1 MALLFSSYW
10 GKLDCV
16 RLLLESGADI
26 KAVDRNNSNA
36 LMLAVTRGC
45 HLQDSYDNGDRAEE
59 RRQHIDII
67 RLLLEHGCQANEV
80 NFYHKTPL
88 ITACSGEDIKV
99 VKILLEFFRLKDLE
113 LSTPFRDYDLEL
125 DHNLPQIFTESRKI
139 WHRRCTPLTMAVQRE
154 NVILVKMLLE
164 AKVPIDEGA
173 QDDSTALHYAAE
185 CEDTEIMKLLIA
197 TGADV
202 NKLNYRMRSPLEC
215 ACSYRNEEALFLLL
229 KNGAIIPVKHRTSD
243 RSFFPGKYQ
252 PCVMC
257 EVARFASD
265 EAMLAI
271 CELMKGHEDEN
282 CVHSPLW
289 KAVISGNM
297 LAARF
302 LIKYGCKL
310 RIEDKPLL
318 IKAVKKMRVD
328 DLRLLC
334 MGGVFKSE
342 TLTEMYTDI
351 QLQEYCAD
359 RPEVMQML
367 EKFACHPQSLMHICR
382 NTLRDTLKSPLPNTV
397 TQLFLPAPL
406 VQFLLYS
413 DIIE

>member
-26 KAVDRNNSNA
+26 KAVDGNNSNA

-45 HLQDSYDNGDRAEE
+45 HLQDSYGNGDRAEE

-67 RLLLEHGCQANEV
+67 RLLLEHGCPVNEV

-88 ITACSGEDIKV
+88 ITACSEENIKV

-113 LSTPFRDYDLEL
+113 LSTPFRDYDLKL
-125 DHNLPQIFTESRKI
+125 DHNLPPIFTESRKI
-139 WHRRCTPLTMAVQRE
+139 WHRRCTPLTMAVQRG
-154 NVILVKMLLE
+154 NVTLVKMLLE
-164 AKVPIDEGA
+164 AKVPFDEGV

-185 CEDTEIMKLLIA
+185 SDDTEIMKLLIA

-202 NKLNYRMRSPLEC
+202 NRLNYRMLSPLEC
-215 ACSYRNEEALFLLL
+215 ACIFRNEEAILLLL
-229 KNGAIIPVKHRTSD
+229 KNGAIIPVKNRTAD
-243 RSFFPGKYQ
+243 RSFFQ

-257 EVARFASD
+257 GVARFASD
-265 EAMLAI
+265 QAMLAI
-271 CELMKGHEDEN
+271 CELMKGHEDKK
-282 CVHSPLW
+282 CLYTPLW
-289 KAVISGNM
+289 EAVVSGNM
-297 LAARF
+297 LAARV

-310 RIEDKPLL
+310 GIKDKPLL
-318 IKAVKKMRVD
+318 NKAVKKMSVN

-342 TLTEMYTDI
+342 TLTEIYTDI
-351 QLQEYCAD
+351 QLQEHCTD

-367 EKFACHPQSLMHICR
+367 EKFACHPPSLMHICR
-382 NTLRDTLKSPLPNTV
+382 NTLRDTLKSPLPHTV

-406 VQFLLYS
+406 EQFLLYS

>member
-26 KAVDRNNSNA
+26 KAVDGNNSNA

-45 HLQDSYDNGDRAEE
+45 HLQDSYGNGDRAEE

-99 VKILLEFFRLKDLE
+99 VKILLEFFSLKDLE
-113 LSTPFRDYDLEL
+113 LSTPFRDYDLKL
-125 DHNLPQIFTESRKI
+125 DHSLPQIFTESRKI

-154 NVILVKMLLE
+154 NVTLVKMLLE
-164 AKVPIDEGA
+164 AKVPLDEGV

-202 NKLNYRMRSPLEC
+202 DRLNYRMLSPLEC
-215 ACSYRNEEALFLLL
+215 ASIFRNEEAILLL
-229 KNGAIIPVKHRTSD
+229 IKNGAIVPVKHRTADIS
-243 RSFFPGKYQ
+243 SFQ

-257 EVARFASD
+257 GVARFASD

-271 CELMKGHEDEN
+271 CGLMKGHEDKN
-282 CVHSPLW
+282 CLYTPLW
-289 KAVISGNM
+289 EAVISGNL
-297 LAARF
+297 LAARV

-310 RIEDKPLL
+310 RIENKPLL
-318 IKAVKKMRVD
+318 IKAVKKMSVD

-351 QLQEYCAD
+351 QLQECCAD
-359 RPEVMQML
+359 RPEIMQMF

-382 NTLRDTLKSPLPNTV
+382 NTLRDTLKSPLPHTV

-406 VQFLLYS
+406 EQFLLYS